1 MTGPRLLVIDDD
13 PAVLLAVRRG
23 LEGRGYR
30 VDQLSE
36 GAEVLATIRRAHPDA
51 VLLDLVLPDA
61 DGIDLCRAI
70 RAESTIPIIVLSAFG
85 DDPRKVLALDEGADD
100 YVVKPFSMAELEA
113 RIRAA
118 LRRTTASGSAL
129 LTAGSMVLDITK
141 RRVSVLGEE
150 IHLTPREYDLL
161 KVLLSEPGRVLTQR
175 HLLSAIWGPEYQD
188 DTHILRTFIHQL
200 RAKLSAIDPRAAAL
214 IVNDPGVGYRIDSPK
229 S

>member
-13 PAVLLAVRRG
+13 PAILLAVRRG
-23 LEGRGYR
+23 LEVRGYR
-30 VDQLSE
+30 VDQLSL
-36 GAEVLATIRRAHPDA
+36 GAEVLETVRRTHPDA

-70 RAESTIPIIVLSAFG
+70 RAESTVPIIVLSALG

-129 LTAGSMVLDITK
+129 LTAGPIVVDITK
-141 RRVSVLGEE
+141 RRVSVRGEE
-150 IHLTPREYDLL
+150 VHLTPREYDLL
-161 KVLLSEPGRVLTQR
+161 RMLLSEPGRVLTQR
-175 HLLSAIWGPEYQD
+175 HILSAIWGLEYQD

-214 IVNDPGVGYRIDSPK
+214 IVNDPGVGYRVDSPK

>member
-13 PAVLLAVRRG
+13 PAILLAVRRG

-30 VDQLSE
+30 VDQLSL
-36 GAEVLATIRRAHPDA
+36 GAEVLETVRRTHPDA

-70 RAESTIPIIVLSAFG
+70 RAESMVPIIVLSALG

-129 LTAGSMVLDITK
+129 LTAGPIVVDITK
-141 RRVSVLGEE
+141 RRVSVRGEE
-150 IHLTPREYDLL
+150 VHLTPREYDLL
-161 KVLLSEPGRVLTQR
+161 RMLLSEPGRVLTQR
-175 HLLSAIWGPEYQD
+175 HILSAIWGPEYQD

-200 RAKLSAIDPRAAAL
+200 RAKLSAVDPRAAAL
-214 IVNDPGVGYRIDSPK
+214 IVNDPGVGYRVDTPK

>member
-13 PAVLLAVRRG
+13 PAILLAVRRG

-36 GAEVLATIRRAHPDA
+36 GAEVLATIRRTHPDA

-70 RAESTIPIIVLSAFG
+70 RAESAVPIIVLSALG

-161 KVLLSEPGRVLTQR
+161 RMLLSEPGRVLTQR

-200 RAKLSAIDPRAAAL
+200 RAKLSAVDPRAAAL
-214 IVNDPGVGYRIDSPK
+214 IVNDPGVGYRIDAPK

>member
-13 PAVLLAVRRG
+13 PAILLAVRRG

-214 IVNDPGVGYRIDSPK
+214 IVNDPGVGYRIDAPK

>member
-13 PAVLLAVRRG
+13 PAILLAVRRG

-161 KVLLSEPGRVLTQR
+161 RMLLSEPGRVLTQR

-200 RAKLSAIDPRAAAL
+200 RAKLSAVDPRAAAL
-214 IVNDPGVGYRIDSPK
+214 IVNDPGVGYRVDSPK

>member
-13 PAVLLAVRRG
+13 PAILLAVRRG

-70 RAESTIPIIVLSAFG
+70 RAESAVPIIVLSALG

-161 KVLLSEPGRVLTQR
+161 RMLLSEPGRVLTQR

-200 RAKLSAIDPRAAAL
+200 RAKLSAVDPRAAAL
-214 IVNDPGVGYRIDSPK
+214 IVNDPGVGYRVDSPK

>member
-1 MTGPRLLVIDDD
+1 MTGPRLLIIDDD
-13 PAVLLAVRRG
+13 PAILLAVRRG
-23 LEGRGYR
+23 LEGHDYR

-36 GAEVLATIRRAHPDA
+36 GGAVLETIRRIHPDV

-70 RAESTIPIIVLSAFG
+70 RAESAVPIIVLSALG
-85 DDPRKVLALDEGADD
+85 DDPRKVRALDEGADD

-118 LRRTTASGSAL
+118 LRRTTVSASAV
-129 LTAGSMVLDITK
+129 LTAGSIALDVTK
-141 RRVSVLGEE
+141 RRLSVLGEE
-150 IHLTPREYDLL
+150 VHLTPREYDLL
-161 KVLLSEPGRVLTQR
+161 RLLLSQPGRVLTQR

-188 DTHILRTFIHQL
+188 DAHILRTFIHQL
-200 RAKLSAIDPRAAAL
+200 RAKLSAIDPGAAAL
-214 IVNDPGVGYRIDSPK
+214 IVNDPGVGYRVEVQK

>member
-13 PAVLLAVRRG
+13 PAILLAVRRG
-23 LEGRGYR
+23 LEGHGYR

-36 GAEVLATIRRAHPDA
+36 GAAVLETIRRAHPDV

-70 RAESTIPIIVLSAFG
+70 RAESTVPIIVLSALG
-85 DDPRKVLALDEGADD
+85 DDAGKVRALDQGADD

-118 LRRTTASGSAL
+118 LRRTNTSGAAL
-129 LTAGSMVLDITK
+129 LTAGSIALDVTK
-141 RRVSVLGEE
+141 RRVSVLGEDV
-150 IHLTPREYDLL
+150 HLTPREYDLL
-161 KVLLSEPGRVLTQR
+161 RMLLSEPGRVLTQR
-175 HLLSAIWGPEYQD
+175 LLLSAIWGPEYQD

-200 RAKLSAIDPRAAAL
+200 RAKLSAIDPGAAAL
-214 IVNDPGVGYRIDSPK
+214 IVNDPGVGYRVEPPGS
-229 S
+229 

>member
-13 PAVLLAVRRG
+13 PAILLAVRRG

-30 VDQLSE
+30 VDQLSL
-36 GAEVLATIRRAHPDA
+36 GAEVLETVRRTHPDA

-70 RAESTIPIIVLSAFG
+70 RAESMVPIIVLSALG

-129 LTAGSMVLDITK
+129 LTAGPIVVDITK
-141 RRVSVLGEE
+141 RRVSVRGEE
-150 IHLTPREYDLL
+150 VHLTPREYDLL
-161 KVLLSEPGRVLTQR
+161 RMLLSEPGRVLTQR
-175 HLLSAIWGPEYQD
+175 HILSAIWGPEYQD

-200 RAKLSAIDPRAAAL
+200 RAKLSAVDPRAAAL
-214 IVNDPGVGYRIDSPK
+214 IVNDPGVGYRVDTLK